1 MIGMIEI
8 KPKYHELTIN
18 ITKSKKDYWFIKF
31 ESSFGV
37 TGREITWNPK
47 TIFDNFYNRVK
58 QEEAEYYPE
67 YILRVRDFDNIYTNE
82 EYNALRNEVNKT
94 YDFRTP
100 IQINPPPKQKVTIDW
115 EKYKEAWSKL
125 KEDWYY
131 APVFHY
137 YHFSKLPVYIVFLY
151 NHNNKK
157 FSYRT
162 DVKQFL
168 DLDLLNIAE
177 TLTKGK

>member
-1 MIGMIEI
+1 MIGTNED

-18 ITKSKKDYWFIKF
+18 ITKSKKDYWFVKF
-31 ESSFGV
+31 ESSFCV
-37 TGREITWNPK
+37 HGREITWNPK
-47 TIFDNFYNRVK
+47 TIFENFYNRVK

-67 YILRVRDFDNIYTNE
+67 YILRVRDFDNIFQNE
-82 EYNALRNEVNKT
+82 EYNSLKRETTIN

-100 IQINPPPKQKVTIDW
+100 IDPNIQKPKVDW
-115 EKYKEAWSKL
+115 KKYKEVWDKL
-125 KEDWYY
+125 KEEWYY

-137 YHFSKLPVYIVFLY
+137 YHFSKIPVYIVFLY

>member
-1 MIGMIEI
+1 MIGTTED
-8 KPKYHELTIN
+8 KPKFHELTIN
-18 ITKSKKDYWFIKF
+18 ITKSKKDYWFAKF
-31 ESSFGV
+31 ESSFCV
-37 TGREITWNPK
+37 HGREITWQPK
-47 TIFDNFYNRVK
+47 TIFENFYNRVK

-67 YILRVRDFDNIYTNE
+67 YILRVRDFDNIYSNE
-82 EYNALRNEVNKT
+82 EYNSLKGEVNRT

-100 IQINPPPKQKVTIDW
+100 IEINKAQTKPKVDW
-115 EKYKEAWSKL
+115 EKYKVAWGKL

-137 YHFSKLPVYIVFLY
+137 YHFKRLPVNITFLY
-151 NHNNKK
+151 NHGNKK

-168 DLDLLNIAE
+168 ELDLLNIAE